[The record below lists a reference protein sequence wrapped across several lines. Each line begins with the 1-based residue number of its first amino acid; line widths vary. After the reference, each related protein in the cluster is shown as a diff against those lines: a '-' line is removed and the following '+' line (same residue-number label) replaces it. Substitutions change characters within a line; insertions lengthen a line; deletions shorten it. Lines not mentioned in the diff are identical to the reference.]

1 MTVKPSFASE
11 MVYEFV
17 PAANKGESVPT
28 ESASAE
34 RVASFD
40 FVYVNLLAELAV
52 DDPDALTRKMSI
64 SPKTEVTGVTTLICV
79 ESMSVTLWAAVEPNR
94 TPPVA
99 NRLSKPVP
107 VMITSLPP
115 VNTPDEGEIKEIVGG
130 ET

>member
-17 PAANKGESVPT
+17 PAANEGESVPT

-79 ESMSVTLWAAVEPNR
+79 ESMTVTLWAAIEPNR

-99 NRLSKPVP
+99 NRLSIPVP
-107 VMITSLPP
+107 VMITS
-115 VNTPDEGEIKEIVGG
+115 
-130 ET
+130 